1 MARLTV
7 SVEDETVERLR
18 ELAGGE
24 RKVGSYLDAVTTW
37 LWTLRDE
44 SGQTPLRDYSLRSVS
59 DVNDELSTLR
69 SQVAAQ
75 ETTVTQIQE
84 IVAKLAR
91 RLQAQEDSGQND
103 A

>member
-24 RKVGSYLDAVTTW
+24 RKVGEYLNSVVTW

-44 SGQTPLRDYSLRSVS
+44 SGQTPLRDYELRSVS
-59 DVNDELSTLR
+59 DVDGVIATLR
-69 SQVAAQ
+69 SSFAEMQ
-75 ETTVTQIQE
+75 TE
-84 IVAKLAR
+84 IHKLADAYR
-91 RLQAQEDSGQND
+91 HLEERLQAQEDSGQND

>member
-24 RKVGSYLDAVTTW
+24 RKVGSYLDEVTTW

-44 SGQTPLRDYSLRSVS
+44 SGQTPLRDYELRSVS

>member
-24 RKVGSYLDAVTTW
+24 RKVGEYLNSVVTW

-44 SGQTPLRDYSLRSVS
+44 SGQTPLRDYELRSVS

>member
-24 RKVGSYLDAVTTW
+24 RKVGEYLNSVVTW

-59 DVNDELSTLR
+59 DVNSQLDTLR
-69 SQVAAQ
+69 ARVDATEDAMRQILERVAQ
-75 ETTVTQIQE
+75 SVSM
-84 IVAKLAR
+84 
-91 RLQAQEDSGQND
+91 LQAQEDSSQND
-103 A
+103 T

>member
-24 RKVGSYLDAVTTW
+24 RKVGAYLDEVTSW

-44 SGQTPLRDYSLRSVS
+44 SGQTRLRDYELRSVS
-59 DVNDELSTLR
+59 DVDDELATLR

-75 ETTVTQIQE
+75 EATVTQ
-84 IVAKLAR
+84 VAQMVEKLR
-91 RLQAQEDSGQND
+91 SQLQAHEDSSDND

>member
-7 SVEDETVERLR
+7 SAEDETAERLR

-24 RKVGSYLDAVTTW
+24 RKVGSYLDGVVTW

-44 SGQTPLRDYSLRSVS
+44 SDRRPLRDYDLRSVS

-75 ETTVTQIQE
+75 EDTVTQIQE

-91 RLQAQEDSGQND
+91 RLQAQEDSSQND

>member
-18 ELAGGE
+18 TLAGGE
-24 RKVGSYLDAVTTW
+24 RKVGSYLDSVVAW

-44 SGQTPLRDYSLRSVS
+44 SGQTPLRDYELRSVS

-75 ETTVTQIQE
+75 EEKVTQVLQVVE
-84 IVAKLAR
+84 SLVE
-91 RLQAQEDSGQND
+91 RLQAQKDSGDND